1 MDFEQ
6 YIQGIYGDI
15 STLDQRTLNQLKQ
28 VWNTNPQL
36 IINTYNQKHAPD
48 LVQKTL
54 TRVAMQAD
62 LNPGKIQTPIIE
74 ISNDDLSAI
83 DSFQKAFKIAK
94 QRGLKQFKWKSTKS
108 NHSGLF
114 GTELASN
121 KQSEKSRKQGAERS
135 KTKVQPSKDLKDI
148 QSPTNDI
155 VILGTAPKT
164 ESKSQAKVK
173 SDSQSQTVAQAPP
186 EGTIVVQTSKGP
198 VSTQNQFTIPEA
210 IIGAAGVGAAGAYRL
225 NQYYKNKR
233 LVPNQKIVIP
243 TRVEE
248 LSRAIDADAR
258 SMKIPS
264 DNAVRRIVAQPQAA
278 EVRTYIESGPDSRTF
293 NASKLFGKLGILG
306 AGIDFI
312 RNLFPTPEEE
322 SAAEEY
328 WSNRQKYGRDYDDP
342 YFRRSIDQST
352 KEYQQGGQLNMNE
365 QQLQQAFIQFLAQ
378 KTGARNQ
385 QELEAAIQ
393 QLGEEGLKQ
402 AYAEFMQMMQQQ
414 QVQAAKFGAKLNY
427 IKSLRGQCPEGYE
440 ISYYKVGGTLCKK
453 CMKKQQ
459 EMKDGGQVPKN
470 PIDEFKCGRKMKK
483 AQGGAVDFEKCGGKT
498 KKTKKK
504 EEGGELNSTKN
515 PKAFSKMALAKCG
528 TKLKEACKGM
538 QMNKCG
544 KKLKKKATG
553 GTVSTNKGTGQKPC
567 K

>member
-1 MDFEQ
+1 MNFEQ

-15 STLDQRTLNQLKQ
+15 STLDRRTLNQLRQ

-48 LVQKTL
+48 LVQNTP
-54 TRVAMQAD
+54 TRVAIQA
-62 LNPGKIQTPIIE
+62 NPNLSRIQTPIIE
-74 ISNDDLSAI
+74 TAQDDLSAI
-83 DSFQKAFKIAK
+83 DSFQKAFKLARQK
-94 QRGLKQFKWKSTKS
+94 GLKQFKWKSTKS
-108 NHSGLF
+108 NSSGLF
-114 GTELASN
+114 GTESVSSIQKKN
-121 KQSEKSRKQGAERS
+121 QNNQSKSKKEKKNTEKES
-135 KTKVQPSKDLKDI
+135 KAKTQPSKDQKDI
-148 QSPTNDI
+148 QSYTDDIVVSANKPANTDYRLAVAIPQMSIPRGDDSSSRQQAYERGTYLDWLNNRPTNNMFRT
-155 VILGTAPKT
+155 GY
-164 ESKSQAKVK
+164 S
-173 SDSQSQTVAQAPP
+173 TVFNP
-186 EGTIVVQTSKGP
+186 G
-198 VSTQNQFTIPEA
+198 F
-210 IIGAAGVGAAGAYRL
+210 Y
-225 NQYYKNKR
+225 QY
-233 LVPNQKIVIP
+233 
-243 TRVEE
+243 
-248 LSRAIDADAR
+248 
-258 SMKIPS
+258 
-264 DNAVRRIVAQPQAA
+264 
-278 EVRTYIESGPDSRTF
+278 
-293 NASKLFGKLGILG
+293 
-306 AGIDFI
+306 
-312 RNLFPTPEEE
+312 
-322 SAAEEY
+322 
-328 WSNRQKYGRDYDDP
+328 
-342 YFRRSIDQST
+342 
-352 KEYQQGGQLNMNE
+352 GGQLNMNE

-378 KTGARNQ
+378 KIGAKNQ

-402 AYAEFMQMMQQQ
+402 VYAEFMQMMQQQ

-528 TKLKEACKGM
+528 AKLKEACKGM

-544 KKLKKKATG
+544 KKLKKKAIG

>member
-1 MDFEQ
+1 MSNPKKKQ
-6 YIQGIYGDI
+6 SSGILYRYDQASQFGDPDIRRVRNEELKGYGGNDYF
-15 STLDQRTLNQLKQ
+15 SGRTITEYGNQPNDT
-28 VWNTNPQL
+28 V
-36 IINTYNQKHAPD
+36 YY
-48 LVQKTL
+48 
-54 TRVAMQAD
+54 D
-62 LNPGKIQTPIIE
+62 LNGAAYPGDPRYSILQRGFNNAIRKNIVTPVNKE
-74 ISNDDLSAI
+74 VFEGDWSAYPEGLQEWKNYYN
-83 DSFQKAFKIAK
+83 SQMNELNKSRVNLRK
-94 QRGLKQFKWKSTKS
+94 QR
-108 NHSGLF
+108 
-114 GTELASN
+114 
-121 KQSEKSRKQGAERS
+121 
-135 KTKVQPSKDLKDI
+135 
-148 QSPTNDI
+148 
-155 VILGTAPKT
+155 
-164 ESKSQAKVK
+164 
-173 SDSQSQTVAQAPP
+173 
-186 EGTIVVQTSKGP
+186 
-198 VSTQNQFTIPEA
+198 EA
-210 IIGAAGVGAAGAYRL
+210 
-225 NQYYKNKR
+225 
-233 LVPNQKIVIP
+233 
-243 TRVEE
+243 
-248 LSRAIDADAR
+248 
-258 SMKIPS
+258 
-264 DNAVRRIVAQPQAA
+264 
-278 EVRTYIESGPDSRTF
+278 
-293 NASKLFGKLGILG
+293 GK
-306 AGIDFI
+306 
-312 RNLFPTPEEE
+312 
-322 SAAEEY
+322 
-328 WSNRQKYGRDYDDP
+328 
-342 YFRRSIDQST
+342 
-352 KEYQQGGQLNMNE
+352 YQQGGQLGMNE

-378 KTGARNQ
+378 KTGAKNQ
-385 QELEAAIQ
+385 QELEVAIQ

-553 GTVSTNKGTGQKPC
+553 GTVSTNKGTGWKPC